1 MTQADFKPFSVLI
14 QGVAECYGQS
24 LSAQGIALRF
34 KLLEQFDFAEVQ
46 SAAYSVMATRKYT
59 SMPTPADFLEHI
71 SGGSAEDKAEVE
83 AGKVLDAIG
92 RHGAYSSVVFDDAV
106 TQAVIV
112 QAYGGW
118 PKLCADCGVEESEN
132 WFRKNFA
139 KTWAAYSRQ
148 GVKQSGHLP
157 GLFEITNCSNGYYD
171 HVAPPKLIG
180 NPDKACAVLEAGKIT
195 LALTGG
201 PENMRGEI
209 HALSDLLKVESPE
222 Q

>member
-1 MTQADFKPFSVLI
+1 MTHADFDRFDVLI
-14 QGVAECYGQS
+14 QGVAECYGQT

-34 KLLEQFDFAEVQ
+34 KLLEQFSLLEVEK
-46 SAAYSVMATRKYT
+46 AALSIMATRQYT

-92 RHGAYSSVVFDDAV
+92 RHGGYASVVFDNAV

-118 PKLCADCGVEESEN
+118 PKLCADCGVEESEH

-157 GLFEITNCSNGYYD
+157 GLFEITNCGNGFHD
-171 HVAPPKLIG
+171 HVEPPKLVG
-180 NPDKACAVLEAGKIT
+180 DPSKARAVLEAGQS
-195 LALTGG
+195 ALLLTED
-201 PENMRGEI
+201 PVTMRGEI
-209 HALSDLLKVESPE
+209 RALSDALRVDPPE

>member
-46 SAAYSVMATRKYT
+46 NAAYSVMATRKYT

-83 AGKVLDAIG
+83 AGKVLAAIG
-92 RHGAYSSVVFDDAV
+92 KHGGYASVVFDDAV

-118 PKLCADCGVEESEN
+118 VKLCQECGVEESEN

-157 GLFEITNCSNGYYD
+157 GLFEITNCSNGYFD
-171 HVAPPKLIG
+171 AVEPPKLVG
-180 NPDKACAVLEAGKIT
+180 DPTKARAVLETGKSA
-195 LALTGG
+195 LALSEA
-201 PENMRGEI
+201 PANMRGEI
-209 HALSDLLKVESPE
+209 RSLSGLLEAVTRER
-222 Q
+222 

>member
-1 MTQADFKPFSVLI
+1 MTQADFDPFSELI

-34 KLLEQFDFAEVQ
+34 KLLEQFSFAEVQ
-46 SAAYSVMATRKYT
+46 NAALSIMATRKYT
-59 SMPTPADFLEHI
+59 SMPTPAEFLEHI
-71 SGGSAEDKAEVE
+71 GGGAAEDKAEVE
-83 AGKVLDAIG
+83 AGKVLSAIG
-92 RHGAYSSVVFDDAV
+92 RHGAYASVVFDDAV

-118 PKLCADCGVEESEN
+118 PKLCADCGVEESEH

-148 GVKQSGHLP
+148 GVKQTGHLP
-157 GLFEITNCSNGYYD
+157 GLFEISNRSTGYLQ
-171 HVAPPKLIG
+171 HIEPPKLVG
-180 NPDKACAVLEAGKIT
+180 DPAKARAVLEVGKSV
-195 LALTGG
+195 LMLGGG
-201 PENMRGEI
+201 PEALRGEI
-209 HALSDLLKVESPE
+209 RALADVLEIASPE

>member
-1 MTQADFKPFSVLI
+1 MTQTDFDRFDALI

-34 KLLEQFDFAEVQ
+34 KLLAQFDFAEVEK
-46 SAAYSVMATRKYT
+46 AALSIMATRKYT
-59 SMPTPADFLEHI
+59 TMPTPADFLEHI

-83 AGKVLDAIG
+83 AGKVLAAIG
-92 RHGAYSSVVFDDAV
+92 KHGAYASVVFDDAV
-106 TQAVIV
+106 TQAVIM

-139 KTWAAYSRQ
+139 KAWASYSRQ
-148 GVKQSGHLP
+148 SVKQHGHLP
-157 GLFEITNCSNGYYD
+157 GLFEITNHSNGFSD
-171 HVAPPKLIG
+171 HIDPPKLIG
-180 NPDKACAVLEAGKIT
+180 DPAKALAVLQAGNSPLFLSKK
-195 LALTGG
+195 
-201 PENMRGEI
+201 PENMRGELHI
-209 HALSDLLKVESPE
+209 FSGLLESLTPE